1 MLEADYQKLKNHW
14 QKTLRNTGNRMQYYF
29 LDTSALVKRYHQE
42 IGTKIID
49 EIFDSK
55 EKVVIISNISISEL
69 VSALNRKKNEKEI
82 TQDDLGLVLSKFY
95 SDVME
100 EFTVLGI
107 GDSHIISSI
116 NLVLQHNLK
125 ALDSF
130 QLAIALELEDLNII
144 FVSADNKLCET
155 AKKEGLKII
164 NPEGKQR

>member
-1 MLEADYQKLKNHW
+1 MLEVDYQKLKNLW
-14 QKTLRNTGNRMQYYF
+14 QKTLTNTGNKMQYYF

-42 IGTKIID
+42 TGTKIID
-49 EIFDSK
+49 KIFDSE
-55 EKVVIISNISISEL
+55 EKVIIISNISISEF

-82 TQDDLGLVLSKFY
+82 TQDDLDVVLSKFY

-130 QLAIALELEDLNII
+130 QLAVALELEDLNIT

-155 AKKEGLKII
+155 AKKEGLKTIK
-164 NPEGKQR
+164 PEEKQR

>member
-1 MLEADYQKLKNHW
+1 MLEVDYQKLKNLW
-14 QKTLRNTGNRMQYYF
+14 QKTLTNTGNKMQYYF

-42 IGTKIID
+42 TGTKIID
-49 EIFDSK
+49 KIFDSE
-55 EKVVIISNISISEL
+55 EKVIIISNISISEF

-82 TQDDLGLVLSKFY
+82 TQDDLDVVLSKFY

-130 QLAIALELEDLNII
+130 QLAVALELEDLNIT

-155 AKKEGLKII
+155 AKKEGLKTI
-164 NPEGKQR
+164 NPEEKQR

>member
-1 MLEADYQKLKNHW
+1 
-14 QKTLRNTGNRMQYYF
+14 MQYYF

-42 IGTKIID
+42 TGTKIID
-49 EIFDSK
+49 KIFDSE
-55 EKVVIISNISISEL
+55 EKVIIISNISISEF

-82 TQDDLGLVLSKFY
+82 TQDDLDVVLSKFY

-130 QLAIALELEDLNII
+130 QLAVALELEDLNIT

-155 AKKEGLKII
+155 AKKEGLKTI
-164 NPEGKQR
+164 NPEEKQR

>member
-1 MLEADYQKLKNHW
+1 
-14 QKTLRNTGNRMQYYF
+14 MQYYF

-42 IGTKIID
+42 TGTKIID
-49 EIFDSK
+49 KIFDSE
-55 EKVVIISNISISEL
+55 EKVIIISNISISEF

-130 QLAIALELEDLNII
+130 QLAVALELEDLNIT

-155 AKKEGLKII
+155 AKKEGLKTI
-164 NPEGKQR
+164 NPEEKQR